1 MPTAAV
7 QITQSLQRGLDAL
20 IGFIPNLLGCLII
33 LLIGYLVARL
43 VKLVVAKLLAAV
55 GLDRAL
61 SGSQAGA
68 YLERVSPGAQPS
80 RLVATVAFWFIFIYA
95 IAAAI
100 GALKIP
106 TLTNFMANVQ
116 NYLPNVIAAVLILVI
131 GVALA
136 GAAGGLVDRLA
147 GDTAS
152 GRMARAVGPAL
163 ILAIVV
169 FMVLN
174 QLKIAPAIV
183 TTTYIALIGMLA
195 VAGALAFGL
204 GGRELAAEMM
214 RDAYDSSRDNRR
226 HDRTT
231 PRPAS
236 SSPPSSRPT
245 SPGAA
250 SASPASSRPTGPG
263 TKSSH
268 PAPDRVDR

>member
-1 MPTAAV
+1 MPIAAV
-7 QITQSLQRGLDAL
+7 QIAQSLQRGLNAL
-20 IGFIPNLLGCLII
+20 IGFIPNLLGCLAI
-33 LLIGYLVARL
+33 LLVGYLVARL
-43 VKLVVAKLLAAV
+43 IKLLVSKLLEAV

-61 SGSQAGA
+61 SGSQAGT
-68 YLERVSPGAQPS
+68 YVERVSPGARPS

-95 IAAAI
+95 IAAAV

-116 NYLPNVIAAVLILVI
+116 NYLPNVIAAVVILVI

-136 GAAGGLVDRLA
+136 GAVGGLVDRLA
-147 GDTAS
+147 GDTAG
-152 GRMARAVGPAL
+152 GRMARAVGPTL

-174 QLKIAPAIV
+174 QLKIAPDIV

-214 RDAYDSSRDNRR
+214 RDAYDSSRDGRR
-226 HDRTT
+226 RDHASE
-231 PRPAS
+231 RPEHQGVKA
-236 SSPPSSRPT
+236 
-245 SPGAA
+245 
-250 SASPASSRPTGPG
+250 
-263 TKSSH
+263 
-268 PAPDRVDR
+268 

>member
-68 YLERVSPGAQPS
+68 YLERVRPGAQPS

-116 NYLPNVIAAVLILVI
+116 NYLPNVIAAVLILVV

-136 GAAGGLVDRLA
+136 GVVGSFAVRVMGNTSA
-147 GDTAS
+147 
-152 GRMARAVGPAL
+152 GRMARAIAPSL

-169 FMVLN
+169 FMVLT
-174 QLKIAPAIV
+174 QLQIAPAIV
-183 TTTYIALIGMLA
+183 IATYIALIGMLA
-195 VAGALAFGL
+195 VSGALAFGL
-204 GGRELAAEMM
+204 GGRAVAADMLRE
-214 RDAYDSSRDNRR
+214 AYDSARDSRARPGRDA
-226 HDRTT
+226 RTE
-231 PRPAS
+231 RERLGS
-236 SSPPSSRPT
+236 
-245 SPGAA
+245 
-250 SASPASSRPTGPG
+250 
-263 TKSSH
+263 
-268 PAPDRVDR
+268 